1 MLKSRI
7 SMLVAGALFTA
18 QAGAMS
24 DVWQPDAASLDVVS
38 PAQQISV
45 YSPDGLTY
53 AVVPAEQLMVFEPDG
68 LIVSYDIA
76 PVVESS
82 YVVLSDQYASPEL
95 LTVFSPDGSLYEVAP
110 NGLALPEP
118 IDVVA
123 YLTAADIYKMADT
136 YVANYISPPTYE
148 TLIE

>member
-38 PAQQISV
+38 PAQQIAVFNS
-45 YSPDGLTY
+45 DGLTY
-53 AVVPAEQLMVFEPDG
+53 AYVPVEQVMIFEPDG

-76 PVVESS
+76 PAPS

-95 LTVFSPDGSLYEVAP
+95 VTVFNPDGSYYEVAP
-110 NGLALPEP
+110 NGLVLSEP
-118 IDVVA
+118 LNVVA
-123 YLTAADIYKMADT
+123 YTAADVYRMRDT
-136 YVANYISPPTYE
+136 YVASYVSPPTYE
-148 TLIE
+148 MLIE

>member
-38 PAQQISV
+38 PAQQIAV
-45 YSPDGLTY
+45 YNPDGLTY
-53 AVVPAEQLMVFEPDG
+53 AIVPAEQVMVFEPDG
-68 LIVSYDIA
+68 LIASYDIA

-95 LTVFSPDGSLYEVAP
+95 LTVFNPDGSLFAAS
-110 NGLALPEP
+110 NGLANFKGGLGLQQIGRASCRERVFA
-118 IDVVA
+118 VV
-123 YLTAADIYKMADT
+123 
-136 YVANYISPPTYE
+136 
-148 TLIE
+148 

>member
-1 MLKSRI
+1 
-7 SMLVAGALFTA
+7 
-18 QAGAMS
+18 
-24 DVWQPDAASLDVVS
+24 
-38 PAQQISV
+38 
-45 YSPDGLTY
+45 LTY

-68 LIVSYDIA
+68 LIASYDIA

-82 YVVLSDQYASPEL
+82 YVILSDQYASPEL
-95 LTVFSPDGSLYEVAP
+95 MTVFSPDGSLYELAP